1 MEGNDSFEKIQSNR
15 RLAWKVFKFLI
26 ENNSMLSQKRYQLL
40 YEKTKAAIIQFHK
53 EYNKPL
59 SNEEATEQIII
70 MLAKLENQTSKEEF
84 VLTDDIEKYIL
95 NM

>member
-1 MEGNDSFEKIQSNR
+1 MERNDSFEKIQSNR

-53 EYNKPL
+53 EYNRPL
-59 SNEEATEQIII
+59 SNEEATEQIVI
-70 MLAKLENQTSKEEF
+70 MLAKLENQTSKEKF
-84 VLTDDIEKYIL
+84 VLTDDVEKYIL